1 MSYAIEV
8 QIDDEFDH
16 EINSQALEQVAEL
29 TLRACQIERGS
40 LTIVVTDDEQVRTLN
55 REFRAVDAATD
66 VLSFPNEEDEDESVP
81 QLALPAELEDEN
93 EQYLGD
99 IIIAYPY
106 SMAQAKRYGN
116 SPLAELRLLTVH
128 GVLHLLGFDH
138 ATPEEEQEM
147 WQQQSQIL
155 QTFGDPIDLSQRV
168 YDE

>member
-1 MSYAIEV
+1 MTYAIEI
-8 QIDDEFDH
+8 QIDDEFEH
-16 EINSQALEQVAEL
+16 EIDSQALEQAAEM
-29 TLRACQIERGS
+29 TLRACQIERAS

-55 REFRAVDAATD
+55 REFRSVDAATD

-116 SPLAELRLLTVH
+116 SPLAELRLLTTH
-128 GVLHLLGFDH
+128 GVLHLLGYDH
-138 ATPEEEQEM
+138 ASPEEEQEM
-147 WQQQSQIL
+147 WQLQAQIL
-155 QTFGDPIDLSQRV
+155 QNFGDQIDLSQRV